1 MKKLALISVVGL
13 ALSGCGGSGGGSN
26 SDSTPTQPVVKP
38 SVAIGSVEAVNAEE
52 NTLTVNGYTYHVSG
66 VVYGDT
72 SMQLADVEPKMMVQV
87 GTDVRKASDDGF
99 LVTLEPTI
107 TGRVTAI
114 DYVKKTF
121 TVNGVDLQF
130 DGLSDDI
137 EINDWVMVSSLPT
150 ADAGYRVLSVVEI
163 DVDNDYPT
171 LGSYYELE
179 GRITS
184 IDENAGTFKLGTNI
198 TVSYDNI
205 SQLSIGQWV
214 EVEGEMQ
221 NGIFMANEVEV
232 EGYDVISNDSDVEGI
247 VTWVA
252 NDYSE
257 FSLNYRG
264 AFFIDNATRFED
276 GSKANLKQGQEVE
289 VTSVMK
295 NGKRIATVI
304 EFEQPDFDDNNQWQG
319 KEFEC
324 EGYVSNYDAEA
335 RTFDIERCEN
345 DADQLL
351 NNTTVVIDAQTRFQ
365 GIEELN
371 LNGARVE
378 VDGVIINDQN
388 IAREVELDVYDN
400 CSLLR

>member
-130 DGLSDDI
+130 DGLSEDI

-400 CSLLR
+400 

>member
-26 SDSTPTQPVVKP
+26 SDSTSTQPAVKP

-52 NTLTVNGYTYHVSG
+52 STLTVNGHTYRVSE
-66 VVYGDT
+66 VVYDGT
-72 SMQLADVEPKMMVQV
+72 QVQLADVKPKMVVRV
-87 GTDVRKASDDGF
+87 GSDIRQASNNGVR
-99 LVTLEPTI
+99 VTLEPTI

-114 DYVKKTF
+114 DHVKKTF

-163 DVDNDYPT
+163 DVDNDYPA

-184 IDENAGTFKLGTNI
+184 TDENAGTFELGTNI

-221 NGIFMANEVEV
+221 NGIFMAHEVQV
-232 EGYDVISNDSDVEGI
+232 EDYDDLKNDSDVEGI

-252 NDYSE
+252 KDYSE

-335 RTFDIERCEN
+335 RTFEIERCEN

-378 VDGVIINDQN
+378 VEGVIINDQN

-400 CSLLR
+400 

>member
-335 RTFDIERCEN
+335 RTFNIERCEN

-351 NNTTVVIDAQTRFQ
+351 NNTTVVIDVQTRFQ

-388 IAREVELDVYDN
+388 IAREVELDAYDN
-400 CSLLR
+400 

>member
-52 NTLTVNGYTYHVSG
+52 NTLTVNRYTYHVSG

-205 SQLSIGQWV
+205 SQLSTGQWV

-221 NGIFMANEVEV
+221 NGVFMANEVEV

-400 CSLLR
+400 

>member
-26 SDSTPTQPVVKP
+26 SDSTPTQPVVKL

-205 SQLSIGQWV
+205 SQLSTGQWV

-221 NGIFMANEVEV
+221 NGVFMANEVEV

-400 CSLLR
+400 

>member
-66 VVYGDT
+66 VVYSDT

-221 NGIFMANEVEV
+221 NGIFMANEIEV

-304 EFEQPDFDDNNQWQG
+304 EFEQPDFDDNNQWHG

-335 RTFDIERCEN
+335 RTFNIERCEN

-351 NNTTVVIDAQTRFQ
+351 NNTTVVIDVQTRFQ

-378 VDGVIINDQN
+378 VNGVIINDQN

-400 CSLLR
+400 

>member
-1 MKKLALISVVGL
+1 MKKLALISVVSL
-13 ALSGCGGSGGGSN
+13 ALSGCGGSGSDSN

-205 SQLSIGQWV
+205 SQLSTGQWV

-351 NNTTVVIDAQTRFQ
+351 NNTIVVIDAQTRFQ

-400 CSLLR
+400 

>member
-87 GTDVRKASDDGF
+87 GTGVRKASDDGF

-276 GSKANLKQGQEVE
+276 GSKANLKQGREVE

-351 NNTTVVIDAQTRFQ
+351 NNTTVVIDVQTRFQ

-400 CSLLR
+400 

>member
-205 SQLSIGQWV
+205 SQLSTGQWV

-221 NGIFMANEVEV
+221 NGVFMANEVEV

-304 EFEQPDFDDNNQWQG
+304 EFEQPDFDDNNQWRG

-351 NNTTVVIDAQTRFQ
+351 NNTTVVIDAHTRFQ

-400 CSLLR
+400 

>member
-114 DYVKKTF
+114 DYVKKAF

-137 EINDWVMVSSLPT
+137 EVNDWVMVSSLPT

-184 IDENAGTFKLGTNI
+184 IEENAGTFKLGSNI

-221 NGIFMANEVEV
+221 NGVFMANEVEV

-400 CSLLR
+400 

>member
-26 SDSTPTQPVVKP
+26 SDSTSTQPAVKP

-52 NTLTVNGYTYHVSG
+52 STLTVNGHTYRVSE
-66 VVYGDT
+66 VVYDGT
-72 SMQLADVEPKMMVQV
+72 QVQLADVKPKMVVRV
-87 GTDVRKASDDGF
+87 GSDIRQASNNGVR
-99 LVTLEPTI
+99 VTLEPTI

-137 EINDWVMVSSLPT
+137 EVNDWVMVSSLPT

-163 DVDNDYPT
+163 DVDNDYPA

-184 IDENAGTFKLGTNI
+184 TDENAGTFELGTNI

-264 AFFIDNATRFED
+264 AFFTDNATRFED

-304 EFEQPDFDDNNQWQG
+304 EFEQPDFDDNNQWRG

-324 EGYVSNYDAEA
+324 EGYISNYDADSRVFE
-335 RTFDIERCEN
+335 IEHCEN
-345 DADQLL
+345 DADQVLS
-351 NNTTVVIDAQTRFQ
+351 NTTVVIDAQTRFQ

-378 VDGVIINDQN
+378 VEGVIINDQN

-400 CSLLR
+400 

>member
-26 SDSTPTQPVVKP
+26 SDSTSTQPVVKP

-52 NTLTVNGYTYHVSG
+52 STLTVNGHTYHVSG

-150 ADAGYRVLSVVEI
+150 ADAGYRVLSVVEL
-163 DVDNDYPT
+163 DVDNDYPV
-171 LGSYYELE
+171 LDNDYELE

-184 IDENAGTFKLGTNI
+184 IDENAGTFELGTNI

-221 NGIFMANEVEV
+221 NGIFMAHEVQV
-232 EGYDVISNDSDVEGI
+232 EDYDDLKNDSDVEGI

-252 NDYSE
+252 KDYSE

-335 RTFDIERCEN
+335 RTFEIERCEN

-378 VDGVIINDQN
+378 VEGVIINDQN

-400 CSLLR
+400 

>member
-26 SDSTPTQPVVKP
+26 SDSTPTQPAVKP

-52 NTLTVNGYTYHVSG
+52 STLTVNGHTYRVSE
-66 VVYGDT
+66 VVYDDT
-72 SMQLADVEPKMMVQV
+72 QVQLADVKPKMVVRV
-87 GTDVRKASDDGF
+87 GSDIRQASDNGVR
-99 LVTLEPTI
+99 VTLEPTI

-121 TVNGVDLQF
+121 TVNVVDLQF

-163 DVDNDYPT
+163 DVDNDYPA

-179 GRITS
+179 GRITNT
-184 IDENAGTFKLGTNI
+184 DENAGTFELGTNI

-335 RTFDIERCEN
+335 RTFEIERCEN

-378 VDGVIINDQN
+378 VEGVIINDQN

-400 CSLLR
+400 

>member
-184 IDENAGTFKLGTNI
+184 IDENASTFELGTNI

-221 NGIFMANEVEV
+221 NGVFMANEVEV

-335 RTFDIERCEN
+335 RTFNIESCEN

-351 NNTTVVIDAQTRFQ
+351 NNTTVVIDVHTRFQ

-400 CSLLR
+400 

>member
-26 SDSTPTQPVVKP
+26 SDSTPTQPTVKP
-38 SVAIGSVEAVNAEE
+38 SVAMGSVEAVNAEE
-52 NTLTVNGYTYHVSG
+52 STLTVNGHTYRVSE
-66 VVYGDT
+66 VVYDDT
-72 SMQLADVEPKMMVQV
+72 QVQLADVKPKMVVRV
-87 GTDVRKASDDGF
+87 GSDIRQASDNGVR
-99 LVTLEPTI
+99 VTLEPTI

-114 DYVKKTF
+114 DHVKKTF
-121 TVNGVDLQF
+121 TVNGIELQF
-130 DGLSDDI
+130 DDLSDDI
-137 EINDWVMVSSLPT
+137 EVNDWVMVSSLPT
-150 ADAGYRVLSVVEI
+150 ADAGYRVLSVVEL
-163 DVDNDYPT
+163 DVDNDYPV
-171 LGSYYELE
+171 LDNDYELE

-184 IDENAGTFKLGTNI
+184 IDENAGTFELGTNI

-221 NGIFMANEVEV
+221 NGIFMAHEVQV
-232 EGYDVISNDSDVEGI
+232 EDYDDLKNDSDVEGI

-252 NDYSE
+252 KDYSE

-335 RTFDIERCEN
+335 RTFEIERCEN

-378 VDGVIINDQN
+378 VEGVIINDQN

-400 CSLLR
+400 

>member
-1 MKKLALISVVGL
+1 M
-13 ALSGCGGSGGGSN
+13 SGCGGSGGGSN
-26 SDSTPTQPVVKP
+26 SDSTSTQPAVKP

-52 NTLTVNGYTYHVSG
+52 STLTVNGHTYRVSE
-66 VVYGDT
+66 VVYDDT
-72 SMQLADVEPKMMVQV
+72 QVQLADVKPKMVVRV
-87 GTDVRKASDDGF
+87 GSDIRQASNNGVR
-99 LVTLEPTI
+99 VTLEPTI

-114 DYVKKTF
+114 DHVKKTF

-137 EINDWVMVSSLPT
+137 EVNDWVMVSSLPT

-163 DVDNDYPT
+163 DVDNDYPA

-184 IDENAGTFKLGTNI
+184 TDENAGTFELGTNI

-221 NGIFMANEVEV
+221 NGIFMAHEVQV
-232 EGYDVISNDSDVEGI
+232 EDYDDLKNDSDVEGI

-252 NDYSE
+252 KDYSE

-335 RTFDIERCEN
+335 RTFEIERCEN

-378 VDGVIINDQN
+378 VEGVIINDQN

-400 CSLLR
+400 

>member
-26 SDSTPTQPVVKP
+26 SDSTSTQPAVKP

-52 NTLTVNGYTYHVSG
+52 STLTVNGHTYRVSE
-66 VVYGDT
+66 VVYDDT
-72 SMQLADVEPKMMVQV
+72 QVQLADVKPKMVVRV
-87 GTDVRKASDDGF
+87 GSDIQQASDNGVR
-99 LVTLEPTI
+99 VTLEPTI

-114 DYVKKTF
+114 DHVKKTF
-121 TVNGVDLQF
+121 TVNGVELQF
-130 DGLSDDI
+130 DDLSDDI
-137 EINDWVMVSSLPT
+137 EVNDWVMVSSLPT
-150 ADAGYRVLSVVEI
+150 ADAGYRVLSVVEL
-163 DVDNDYPT
+163 DVDNDYPV
-171 LGSYYELE
+171 LDNDYELE

-184 IDENAGTFKLGTNI
+184 IDENAGTFKLGGKV
-198 TVSYDNI
+198 TVAYNNI

-232 EGYDVISNDSDVEGI
+232 EGYDVINNDSDVEGI

-289 VTSVMK
+289 VTSVVK

-335 RTFDIERCEN
+335 RTFEIEHCEN
-345 DADQLL
+345 DADQVLS
-351 NNTTVVIDAQTRFQ
+351 NTTVVIDAQTRFQ

-378 VDGVIINDQN
+378 VEGVIINNQN

-400 CSLLR
+400 

>member
-179 GRITS
+179 GCITS

-205 SQLSIGQWV
+205 SQLSTGQWV

-221 NGIFMANEVEV
+221 NGVFMANEVEV

-304 EFEQPDFDDNNQWQG
+304 EFEQPDFDDNNQWHG

-351 NNTTVVIDAQTRFQ
+351 NNTTVVIDAHTRFQ

-400 CSLLR
+400 

>member
-26 SDSTPTQPVVKP
+26 SDSTSTQPAVKP

-52 NTLTVNGYTYHVSG
+52 STLTVNGHTYRVSE
-66 VVYGDT
+66 VVYDDT
-72 SMQLADVEPKMMVQV
+72 QVQLADVKPKMVVRV
-87 GTDVRKASDDGF
+87 GSDIRQASDNG
-99 LVTLEPTI
+99 VRVILEPTI

-114 DYVKKTF
+114 DHVKKKF
-121 TVNGVDLQF
+121 TVNGVELQF
-130 DGLSDDI
+130 DDLSDDI
-137 EINDWVMVSSLPT
+137 EVNDWVMVSSLPT

-163 DVDNDYPT
+163 DVDNDYPA

-184 IDENAGTFKLGTNI
+184 TDENAGTFELGTNI

-304 EFEQPDFDDNNQWQG
+304 EFEQPDFDDNNQWRG

-324 EGYVSNYDAEA
+324 EGYISNYDADSRVFE
-335 RTFDIERCEN
+335 IEHCEN
-345 DADQLL
+345 DADQVLS
-351 NNTTVVIDAQTRFQ
+351 NTTVVIDAQTRFQ

-378 VDGVIINDQN
+378 VEGVIINDQN

-400 CSLLR
+400 

>member
-26 SDSTPTQPVVKP
+26 SDSTPTQPAVKP

-52 NTLTVNGYTYHVSG
+52 STLTVNGHTYRVSE
-66 VVYGDT
+66 VVYDDT
-72 SMQLADVEPKMMVQV
+72 QVQLADVKPKMVVRV
-87 GTDVRKASDDGF
+87 GSDLRQASNNGVR
-99 LVTLEPTI
+99 VTLEPTI

-114 DYVKKTF
+114 DHVKKTF

-150 ADAGYRVLSVVEI
+150 ADAGYRVLSVVEL
-163 DVDNDYPT
+163 DVDNDYPV
-171 LGSYYELE
+171 LDNDYELE

-184 IDENAGTFKLGTNI
+184 IDENAGTFELGTNI

-221 NGIFMANEVEV
+221 NGIFMAHEVQV
-232 EGYDVISNDSDVEGI
+232 EDYNDLKNDSDVEGI

-252 NDYSE
+252 KDYSE

-319 KEFEC
+319 KELEC
-324 EGYVSNYDAEA
+324 EGYVSNYDADSRVFE
-335 RTFDIERCEN
+335 IEHCEN
-345 DADQLL
+345 DADQVLS
-351 NNTTVVIDAQTRFQ
+351 NTTVVIDAQTRFQ

-378 VDGVIINDQN
+378 VEGVIINDQN

-400 CSLLR
+400 

>member
-26 SDSTPTQPVVKP
+26 SDSTPTQPTVKP

-52 NTLTVNGYTYHVSG
+52 STLTVNGHTYRVSE
-66 VVYGDT
+66 VVYDDT
-72 SMQLADVEPKMMVQV
+72 QVQLADVKPKMVVRV
-87 GTDVRKASDDGF
+87 GSDLRQASNNGVR
-99 LVTLEPTI
+99 VTLEPTI

-114 DYVKKTF
+114 DHVKKTF

-150 ADAGYRVLSVVEI
+150 ADAGYRVLSVVEL
-163 DVDNDYPT
+163 DVDNDYPV
-171 LGSYYELE
+171 LDNDYELE

-184 IDENAGTFKLGTNI
+184 IDENAGTFELGTNI

-221 NGIFMANEVEV
+221 NGIFMAHEVQV
-232 EGYDVISNDSDVEGI
+232 EGYNDLKNDSDVEGI

-252 NDYSE
+252 KDYSE

-319 KEFEC
+319 KELEC

-335 RTFDIERCEN
+335 RTFEIERCEN

-378 VDGVIINDQN
+378 VEGVIINDQN

-400 CSLLR
+400 

>member
-1 MKKLALISVVGL
+1 MKKLALISVVSL

-38 SVAIGSVEAVNAEE
+38 SVTIGSVEAVNAEE

-87 GTDVRKASDDGF
+87 GTGVRKASDDGF

-130 DGLSDDI
+130 DGLSDDL

-400 CSLLR
+400 

>member
-26 SDSTPTQPVVKP
+26 SDSTSTQPAVKP

-52 NTLTVNGYTYHVSG
+52 STLTVNGHTYRVSE
-66 VVYGDT
+66 VVYDDT
-72 SMQLADVEPKMMVQV
+72 QVQLADVKPKMVVRV
-87 GTDVRKASDDGF
+87 GSDIRQASNNGVR
-99 LVTLEPTI
+99 VTLEPTI

-114 DYVKKTF
+114 DHVKKTF

-150 ADAGYRVLSVVEI
+150 ADAGYRVLSVVEL
-163 DVDNDYPT
+163 DVDNDYPV
-171 LGSYYELE
+171 LDNDYELE

-184 IDENAGTFKLGTNI
+184 IDENAGTFELGTNI

-221 NGIFMANEVEV
+221 NGIFMAHEVQV
-232 EGYDVISNDSDVEGI
+232 EDYDDLKNDSDVEGI

-252 NDYSE
+252 KDYSE

-335 RTFDIERCEN
+335 STFEIERCEN

-378 VDGVIINDQN
+378 VEGVIINDQN

-400 CSLLR
+400 

>member
-1 MKKLALISVVGL
+1 MKKLALISVVSL
-13 ALSGCGGSGGGSN
+13 ALSGCGGSGGDSN

-87 GTDVRKASDDGF
+87 GTGVRKASDDGF

-171 LGSYYELE
+171 LESYYELE

-221 NGIFMANEVEV
+221 NGVFMANEVEV

-304 EFEQPDFDDNNQWQG
+304 EFEQPDFDDNNQWHG

-335 RTFDIERCEN
+335 RTFNIERCEN

-351 NNTTVVIDAQTRFQ
+351 NNTTVVIDVQTRFQ

-400 CSLLR
+400 

>member
-26 SDSTPTQPVVKP
+26 SDSTSTQPAVKP

-52 NTLTVNGYTYHVSG
+52 STLTVNGHTYRVSE
-66 VVYGDT
+66 VVYNDT
-72 SMQLADVEPKMMVQV
+72 QVQLADVKPKMVVRV
-87 GTDVRKASDDGF
+87 GSDIRQASNNGVR
-99 LVTLEPTI
+99 VTLEPTI

-114 DYVKKTF
+114 DHVKKTF

-137 EINDWVMVSSLPT
+137 EVNDWVMVSSLPT
-150 ADAGYRVLSVVEI
+150 ADAGYRVLSVVEL
-163 DVDNDYPT
+163 DVDNDYPA

-184 IDENAGTFKLGTNI
+184 TDENAGTFELGTNI

-214 EVEGEMQ
+214 EVEGEMH

-276 GSKANLKQGQEVE
+276 GSKANLEQGQEVE

-295 NGKRIATVI
+295 NGKRTATVI
-304 EFEQPDFDDNNQWQG
+304 EFERSEFDNDNQWRG
-319 KEFEC
+319 K
-324 EGYVSNYDAEA
+324 
-335 RTFDIERCEN
+335 
-345 DADQLL
+345 
-351 NNTTVVIDAQTRFQ
+351 
-365 GIEELN
+365 
-371 LNGARVE
+371 
-378 VDGVIINDQN
+378 
-388 IAREVELDVYDN
+388 
-400 CSLLR
+400 